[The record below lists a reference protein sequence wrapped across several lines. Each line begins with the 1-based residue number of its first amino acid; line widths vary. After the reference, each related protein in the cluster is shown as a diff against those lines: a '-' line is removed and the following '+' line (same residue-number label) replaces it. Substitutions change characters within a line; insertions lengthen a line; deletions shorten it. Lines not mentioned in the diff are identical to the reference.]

1 MRVSR
6 NEQTTDRQE
15 DHLRQAGCEKIFKD
29 VISGACKTRP
39 GLDEALNYC
48 RPGDTFVVWELDRLG
63 RSLKHLI
70 DVVEGLKAKDIN
82 FRVLK
87 DGISTDTIGGELT
100 FHIFGAL
107 AEFERKLIVQRTR
120 DGLAAARA
128 RGRLGGRPKKM
139 DAALIRQ
146 AIAMAKDPS
155 ITVAQICKTLGVSR
169 NTYYKY
175 VQPAQ
180 LKEHA
185 IEQEQPNEYC

>member
-1 MRVSR
+1 MLVGYMRVSR

-29 VISGACKTRP
+29 VISGACKNRL

-139 DAALIRQ
+139 DAALIRL
-146 AIAMAKDPS
+146 
-155 ITVAQICKTLGVSR
+155 LGLGHPENSDETQFSR
-169 NTYYKY
+169 ELRAARIVIRNNLVYT
-175 VQPAQ
+175 QNLCETDEPFQ
-180 LKEHA
+180 
-185 IEQEQPNEYC
+185 